1 MPADR
6 ATHLSRPEAA
16 SPRALSARAWC
27 RVDLAGGTLDIWPL
41 GVMHP
46 GARTVNVAVD
56 LPVTA
61 RIEEGD
67 GRYRIRQGESLLEA
81 ATTRE
86 LADSEGGALPALVLE
101 ALEVPPVDLTIESGS
116 PRGGGL
122 GASSALAIALIGV
135 GEAWLG
141 REPSSPERR
150 SAVAR
155 DLEAGLME
163 LPTGRQ
169 DHYPALLGGA
179 LEILH
184 QVGGEEVR
192 ILEVDLES
200 LGDSLV
206 VAYTGQSH
214 FSAGNNWRIVRGRLD
229 GDRGLAE
236 LFDGIAE
243 VAADMADALGRGELE
258 RVGVLMSREW
268 SFRRQ
273 LAEGISTPLV
283 ESLLEGALD
292 VGAWGGKAC
301 GAGGGGCLA
310 ILCPVAAR
318 GAVEERLVAGGAH
331 LHLRIVGNRV
341 AFIDKST
348 IGIIHKA
355 DNACIVPTIFF

>member
-1 MPADR
+1 MHADR
-6 ATHLSRPEAA
+6 VVHPPRPGAA
-16 SPRALSARAWC
+16 SRRIVRARAWC

-41 GVMHP
+41 GMLHP

-56 LPVTA
+56 LPVIA
-61 RIEEGD
+61 RLEDGG
-67 GRYRIRQGESLLEA
+67 GRYRIRQGDSLLEA

-86 LADSEGGALPALVLE
+86 LAGTDGGALPALVLE
-101 ALEVPPVDLTIESGS
+101 ALSVPPVKLTLESGS

-122 GASSALAIALIGV
+122 GASSALAIALIGA

-179 LEILH
+179 LEIRH
-184 QVGGEEVR
+184 EIGGEDVR
-192 ILEVDLES
+192 CLSVDLES
-200 LGDSLV
+200 LGESLV

-229 GDRGLAE
+229 GDRELAK

-243 VAADMADALGRGELE
+243 VAAAVASTLEAGELE
-258 RVGVLMSREW
+258 RVGALMSREW
-268 SFRRQ
+268 RLRRR

-292 VGAWGGKAC
+292 AGAWGGKAC

-310 ILCPVAAR
+310 VLCPIAAR
-318 GAVEERLVAGGAH
+318 GAVEQRLVAGGAR
-331 LHLRIVGNRV
+331 LLPARP
-341 AFIDKST
+341 T
-348 IGIIHKA
+348 A
-355 DNACIVPTIFF
+355 DPLLVEEFEG